1 MAANDPGD
9 PGVISEGGSAAPD
22 GVAVP
27 DEAALPATRWWKRRI
42 VKIGLWTV
50 IAVFAWFALSRL
62 IGAVDWLAV
71 GSAFGRLQPW
81 AMVLLLVALLVR
93 QALNAVPLIYYV
105 PGLRWG
111 QSMRNDLAANVMAT
125 FAPPPSDIVLRVTM
139 FRSWG
144 LDPVMGIAGST
155 LNSFKFYAVR
165 FLAPGLGLIL
175 LAAGGLE
182 RRRWVIAVLCL
193 LVAGVILTALV
204 LLLRSDALAA
214 WLGTGVGKLVRLF
227 KKSFEPEKLGQR
239 TVELRAQA
247 AGSLRRGLL
256 PSMIALLGMVL
267 ADAAILAVALRGVGV
282 SLDLLPLIEIL
293 GAFLLVYPLTTLP
306 LFGLGVMDALLVGAW
321 TTIAGVV
328 HEPSIVAATII
339 WRVVTILGTLLLGL
353 LVLGHWKIGHAV
365 EAAQVEEAQGEGAQ
379 GAGS

>member
-42 VKIGLWTV
+42 VKIGLWAV

-125 FAPPPSDIVLRVTM
+125 FAPPSSDIVLRVTM

-155 LNSFKFYAVR
+155 LNSFKFYAV
-165 FLAPGLGLIL
+165 
-175 LAAGGLE
+175 
-182 RRRWVIAVLCL
+182 
-193 LVAGVILTALV
+193 
-204 LLLRSDALAA
+204 
-214 WLGTGVGKLVRLF
+214 
-227 KKSFEPEKLGQR
+227 
-239 TVELRAQA
+239 
-247 AGSLRRGLL
+247 
-256 PSMIALLGMVL
+256 
-267 ADAAILAVALRGVGV
+267 
-282 SLDLLPLIEIL
+282 
-293 GAFLLVYPLTTLP
+293 P

>member
-27 DEAALPATRWWKRRI
+27 DEAALPATRRWKRRI
-42 VKIGLWTV
+42 VKIGLWAV

-125 FAPPPSDIVLRVTM
+125 FAPPSSDIVLRVTM

-155 LNSFKFYAVR
+155 LNSF
-165 FLAPGLGLIL
+165 
-175 LAAGGLE
+175 AAGGLE

>member
-1 MAANDPGD
+1 MPT
-9 PGVISEGGSAAPD
+9 SE
-22 GVAVP
+22 VP
-27 DEAALPATRWWKRRI
+27 EQQAGRWWRHRA
-42 VKIGLWTV
+42 VTV
-50 IAVFAWFALSRL
+50 AIWALVAVFAWFALSRL
-62 IGAVDWLAV
+62 IGAVDWSAV
-71 GSAFGRLQPW
+71 AGAFGRLAPW
-81 AMVLLLVALLVR
+81 AMAALLLALLVR
-93 QALNAVPLIYYV
+93 QALNAVPLLYYV
-105 PGLRWG
+105 PGLRWD
-111 QSMRNDLAANVMAT
+111 QSIRNDLAANMMAT

-175 LAAGGLE
+175 LATGGLE
-182 RRRWVIAVLCL
+182 RRRWVVAVLCL
-193 LVAGVILTALV
+193 LVSAVILTALV
-204 LLLRSDALAA
+204 LLLRSDVLAA
-214 WLGTGVGKLVRLF
+214 ALGRAAGRAVRVV
-227 KKSFEPEKLGQR
+227 KKSFDPETLAVR

-282 SLDLLPLIEIL
+282 NLDLLPLIEVV

-321 TTIAGVV
+321 TAIAGL
-328 HEPSIVAATII
+328 ELEASIVAATII
-339 WRVVTILGTLLLGL
+339 WRAVTILGTLLLGA
-353 LVLGHWKIGHAV
+353 LVLGHWKIARSV
-365 EAAQVEEAQGEGAQ
+365 AAAPAP
-379 GAGS
+379 